1 MDSPENY
8 FLKFEQHNFKKGM
21 EDLVNKKK
29 NRLVH
34 LYGAEGKDGRSWCP
48 DCEISEPYI
57 KEIKPL
63 IKKKEKDKEIYF
75 VDIPISWD
83 KRSDYKTN
91 KILKERRIP
100 TLIYFYQG
108 REMGRLVEGE
118 MAERQNIFDFVEQIY
133 SDDY

>member
-8 FLKFEQHNFKKGM
+8 FLKFDHHNIKKGM
-21 EDLVNKKK
+21 EDLEKKKK
-29 NRLVH
+29 NILVH

>member
-8 FLKFEQHNFKKGM
+8 FLKFDHHNFKKGM

-29 NRLVH
+29 NILVH

>member
-8 FLKFEQHNFKKGM
+8 FLKFDHHNFKKGM

-29 NRLVH
+29 NILVH

-57 KEIKPL
+57 KEIKPI

>member
-8 FLKFEQHNFKKGM
+8 FLKFDHHNFKKGM
-21 EDLVNKKK
+21 EDFVNKKK
-29 NRLVH
+29 NILVH